1 MKRAKIQMLALAIL
15 LYSGAALAQHGH
27 GAGGMGAGGA
37 MGHGNSMGHDMSAS
51 NHGHG
56 DGKGSGIH
64 GTTMSGPLKINPTIA
79 GKIEKLT
86 GMPAQ
91 QACQGFKN
99 VGQCVAAAHVSKNL
113 GIRFDCL
120 HADMTGTAPSDPTQ
134 CPTGTGS
141 SKMSLGK
148 SIQTLR
154 PTADHGAEAKK
165 GLKQA
170 DQDIKDSEGNS

>member
-64 GTTMSGPLKINPTIA
+64 GTTMSGPLKINPTIRSEEHTSELQSLTNLVCRLLL
-79 GKIEKLT
+79 EK
-86 GMPAQ
+86 
-91 QACQGFKN
+91 
-99 VGQCVAAAHVSKNL
+99 
-113 GIRFDCL
+113 
-120 HADMTGTAPSDPTQ
+120 
-134 CPTGTGS
+134 
-141 SKMSLGK
+141 
-148 SIQTLR
+148 
-154 PTADHGAEAKK
+154 
-165 GLKQA
+165 
-170 DQDIKDSEGNS
+170 

>member
-1 MKRAKIQMLALAIL
+1 
-15 LYSGAALAQHGH
+15 
-27 GAGGMGAGGA
+27 MGAGGG
-37 MGHGNSMGHDMSAS
+37 MGHGSSMGHDKSTS
-51 NHGHG
+51 THGHL
-56 DGKGSGIH
+56 DGQGNRAH
-64 GTTMSGPLKINPTIA
+64 APTMSGPLKINPTIA

-99 VGQCVAAAHVSKNL
+99 AGQCVAAAHVSKNL

-120 HADMTGTAPSDPTQ
+120 RSDMTGTAPTDPTQ
-134 CPTGTGS
+134 CPAGTGS

-148 SIQTLR
+148 SIKTLR

-165 GLKQA
+165 GQKQA
-170 DQDIKDSEGNS
+170 DQDIRDSKIS

>member
-1 MKRAKIQMLALAIL
+1 MKRAKIPMLALAVL

-27 GAGGMGAGGA
+27 GAGAGMG
-37 MGHGNSMGHDMSAS
+37 HSSMGRGMSAPS
-51 NHGHG
+51 HGHG
-56 DGKGSGIH
+56 DGKSSGVR
-64 GTTMSGPLKINPTIA
+64 GTTMTGPMKINPTVA
-79 GKIEKLT
+79 GKIEKMT

-120 HADMTGTAPSDPTQ
+120 RADMTGTAPSNPTL
-134 CPTGTGS
+134 CPAGTGS
-141 SKMSLGK
+141 GKMSLGK

-154 PTADHGAEAKK
+154 PTANHSAEAKK
-165 GLKQA
+165 GQRQA
-170 DQDIKDSEGNS
+170 DQDMKDSKSS